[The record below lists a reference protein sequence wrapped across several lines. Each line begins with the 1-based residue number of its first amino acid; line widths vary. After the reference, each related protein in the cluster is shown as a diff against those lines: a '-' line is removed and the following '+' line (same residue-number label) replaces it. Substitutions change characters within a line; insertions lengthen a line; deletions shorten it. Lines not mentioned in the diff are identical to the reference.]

1 MEDLFKLAELS
12 ATVYYAIDN
21 SKMVEGGGTLY
32 CRLGFE
38 RLKNYDLI
46 ADKEA
51 FNNFLDDSRRTIA
64 QMAGDDVS
72 NVRIISKEEYD
83 IYNPEDSDC
92 KETVDDNL

>member
-38 RLKNYDLI
+38 RLKKEKRDGKRQEGRGKRGKGKRGKRGAEAKRKKTTATTPRTAI
-46 ADKEA
+46 ARK
-51 FNNFLDDSRRTIA
+51 
-64 QMAGDDVS
+64 
-72 NVRIISKEEYD
+72 
-83 IYNPEDSDC
+83 P
-92 KETVDDNL
+92 